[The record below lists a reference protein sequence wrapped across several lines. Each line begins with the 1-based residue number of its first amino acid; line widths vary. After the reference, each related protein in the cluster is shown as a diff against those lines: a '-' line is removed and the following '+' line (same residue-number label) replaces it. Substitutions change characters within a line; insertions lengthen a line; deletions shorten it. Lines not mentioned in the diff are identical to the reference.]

1 MYQFLKIIVRVNFIL
16 FVTIAYR
23 ISFGNNALRYNVSVS
38 LSVSVSVLQFSTIH
52 LKITFSSSILFYL

>member
-23 ISFGNNALRYNVSVS
+23 ISFGNNALRYNRIRFCIR
-38 LSVSVSVLQFSTIH
+38 LSFTVLYY
-52 LKITFSSSILFYL
+52 SSKNYIQ